1 MWRVAVTV
9 AEAEAETFENALGG
23 GAIATLRFENAP
35 GDMWRID
42 ALYGEAP
49 DAASVGARLALAAAA
64 LGVDEPAFAVER
76 VPEEDW
82 LARTREAFPPIRAG
96 RYYIH
101 GTHLPRL
108 PGGAIDIAIDAGTA
122 FGSGEHQTTRGCLIA
137 LDGLARRLTVR
148 RALDMGCGSGILAI
162 AAAKTWRAAVTAIDI
177 DPRAARVARSNAA
190 RNGVGGLVRT
200 AAKDGYR
207 SGAVRRAGPWDLIV
221 ANILAGPLVRMAPAL
236 ARSLV
241 PGGVAVLSGLLE
253 RQERA
258 VLAAHRAQGL
268 ALRRRIALDGWHT
281 LVLER
286 RELR

>member
-1 MWRVAVTV
+1 MWRIALAV
-9 AEAEAETFENALGG
+9 AEAQAEAFEDALGD
-23 GAIATLRFENAP
+23 GASATTRFENAP
-35 GDMWRID
+35 GGGWRVE

-49 DAASVGARLALAAAA
+49 DVAAIEVRLALAAAA
-64 LGVDEPAFAVER
+64 LGVDQPAFAVGR
-76 VPEEDW
+76 VPDEDW

-108 PGGAIDIAIDAGTA
+108 PGGAVDIAIDAGTA

-137 LDGLARRLTVR
+137 LDGLARRIVVR

-177 DPRAARVARSNAA
+177 DPRAVRVARGNAA
-190 RNGVGGLVRT
+190 MNGVGGLIR
-200 AAKDGYR
+200 AAAGDGYG
-207 SGAVRRAGPWDLIV
+207 SAAVRRAGPWNLIV
-221 ANILAGPLVRMAPAL
+221 SNILAGPLVRMAPAL
-236 ARSLV
+236 ARSLS

-258 VLAAHRAQGL
+258 VLAAHRIQGL

-281 LVLER
+281 LVLK
-286 RELR
+286 LR